1 MSTSLQ
7 AGASAPGQVL
17 AEADLESEGSDNQF
31 VTFSVAGEMFAV
43 PMAPVQ
49 EIIRVPTVAHL
60 PLAPASLVG
69 LASLRGRVL
78 PIINLRR
85 LFGCDERAHDDA
97 TRALV
102 IHIGQPLG
110 FVVDRVASVI
120 SVEPSE
126 IEAAEGI
133 HSVAASGYLT
143 GVIKRARADGSIE
156 MLLVVDFAS
165 LIDGQFS
172 GIGGTRGAGAQA
184 EARAGQSAE
193 GGEEADSSDELRL
206 VSFSVAGQEYAL
218 DIGEVQEIVQL
229 PEKVS
234 ALPNSPAHVMGLMS
248 LRQRLLPLVSL
259 RALFGLPTV
268 AYSEQQRIVVTA
280 LPGGRHVGLVTD
292 SVKEVLSVPR
302 AQAEPMPG
310 ILAADAS
317 LQEFTSIC
325 RLENGKR
332 LVSIIATDKLLHVPG
347 LDQAV
352 AAARQADDT
361 ATDDEDSAMNDGA
374 GDEDTTDDDT
384 QVVIFR
390 LGTEEFGVPI
400 MSVQEIVRVPEA
412 LTRVPKTPAFVEG
425 VINLRGTVLP
435 VIDQRSR
442 LGLPAVARS
451 EGQRIM
457 VYMLGGQRT
466 GFIVDSVAEV
476 LRIPRADITP
486 APALSHEQ
494 SRLINRVANLQGARR
509 LVMLI
514 DPAHLLQGNELQA
527 VRGLGGDDCATESD
541 AGPLTEAVD
550 DLEPVIVID
559 DAAEDALP
567 ESA

>member
-1 MSTSLQ
+1 MGMSLQ
-7 AGASAPGQVL
+7 AERAFFGDAAADPEAADQAAS
-17 AEADLESEGSDNQF
+17 ENQF

-49 EIIRVPTVAHL
+49 EIIRVPAVAQL
-60 PLAPASLVG
+60 PLAPQALVG
-69 LASLRGRVL
+69 LANLRGRVL
-78 PIINLRR
+78 PIIELRR
-85 LFGCDERAHDDA
+85 LFACGERDHDDA

-110 FVVDRVASVI
+110 FVVDRVASVV

-126 IEAAEGI
+126 IEPAEGI
-133 HSVAASGYLT
+133 HSVAAAGGYLT
-143 GVIKRARADGSIE
+143 GVIKRARADGSTE
-156 MLLVVDFAS
+156 MLLVVDFAR
-165 LIDGQFS
+165 LIEGQFAAVDATRA
-172 GIGGTRGAGAQA
+172 GTAGSAGLHEGAALEAGAA
-184 EARAGQSAE
+184 DAG
-193 GGEEADSSDELRL
+193 SSDELRL
-206 VSFSVAGQEYAL
+206 VSFSVAAQEYAL

-229 PEKVS
+229 PEKLA
-234 ALPNSPAHVMGLMS
+234 ALPNAPAHVLGLMT
-248 LRQRLLPLVSL
+248 LRQRLLPLMSL
-259 RALFGLPTV
+259 RTLFGLPAL

-302 AQAEPMPG
+302 AQAEAMPG
-310 ILAADAS
+310 ILAADAD
-317 LQEFTSIC
+317 LQEFSAIC

-332 LVSIIATDKLLHVPG
+332 LVSLIATDRLLRVPG
-347 LDQAV
+347 VEAAV
-352 AAARQADDT
+352 DAARAAGDAIATDTTTEDPAMRQAADD
-361 ATDDEDSAMNDGA
+361 E
-374 GDEDTTDDDT
+374 TTDDDD

-400 MSVQEIVRVPEA
+400 MTVQEIVRVPET

-442 LGLPAVARS
+442 LGLPAVPRS

-457 VYMLGGQRT
+457 VYTLDGQRT

-486 APALSHEQ
+486 APTLSETQ
-494 SRLINRVANLQGARR
+494 GRLIHRVANLQAHKR

-514 DPAHLLQGNELQA
+514 DPAHLLQGNELLA
-527 VRGLGGDDCATESD
+527 VRGLGEDG
-541 AGPLTEAVD
+541 
-550 DLEPVIVID
+550 D
-559 DAAEDALP
+559 DAAPAPEAAADAAPAEVL
-567 ESA
+567 AT

>member
-1 MSTSLQ
+1 MGMSLQ
-7 AGASAPGQVL
+7 AERAFFGDAAADPEAGAETA
-17 AEADLESEGSDNQF
+17 SDNQF

-49 EIIRVPTVAHL
+49 EIIRVPAVAQL
-60 PLAPASLVG
+60 PLAPQALVG
-69 LASLRGRVL
+69 LANLRGRVL
-78 PIINLRR
+78 PIIELRR
-85 LFGCDERAHDDA
+85 LFACGERDHDDA

-110 FVVDRVASVI
+110 FVVDRVASVV

-126 IEAAEGI
+126 IEPAEGI
-133 HSVAASGYLT
+133 HSVAAAGGYLT
-143 GVIKRARADGSIE
+143 GVIKRPRADGSTE
-156 MLLVVDFAS
+156 MLLVVDFAR
-165 LIDGQFS
+165 LIEGQFAAVDATRA
-172 GIGGTRGAGAQA
+172 GTAGSAGLHEGAPGREAGAS
-184 EARAGQSAE
+184 EAG
-193 GGEEADSSDELRL
+193 SSDELRL
-206 VSFSVAGQEYAL
+206 VSFSVAAQEYAL

-229 PEKVS
+229 PEKLS
-234 ALPNSPAHVMGLMS
+234 ALPNAPAHVLGLMT
-248 LRQRLLPLVSL
+248 LRQRLLPLMSL
-259 RALFGLPTV
+259 RTLFGLPAL

-302 AQAEPMPG
+302 AQAEAMPG
-310 ILAADAS
+310 ILAADAGM
-317 LQEFTSIC
+317 QEFSAIC

-332 LVSIIATDKLLHVPG
+332 LVSIIATDRLLRLPG
-347 LDQAV
+347 VEAAV
-352 AAARQADDT
+352 DAARAAGDAIATDT
-361 ATDDEDSAMNDGA
+361 ATEDPTMRQAAFDDE
-374 GDEDTTDDDT
+374 TTDDDD

-400 MSVQEIVRVPEA
+400 MTVQEIVRVPET

-442 LGLPAVARS
+442 LGLPAVPRS

-457 VYMLGGQRT
+457 VYTLDGQRT

-486 APALSHEQ
+486 APTLSETQ
-494 SRLINRVANLQGARR
+494 GRLIHRVANLQAHKR

-514 DPAHLLQGNELQA
+514 DPAHLLQGNELLA
-527 VRGLGGDDCATESD
+527 VRGLGEDGGDAEAAPD
-541 AGPLTEAVD
+541 APA
-550 DLEPVIVID
+550 
-559 DAAEDALP
+559 DAAPAEVLA
-567 ESA
+567 A

>member
-1 MSTSLQ
+1 MGMSLQ
-7 AGASAPGQVL
+7 AERAFFGDAAADPEAADQAAS
-17 AEADLESEGSDNQF
+17 ENQF

-49 EIIRVPTVAHL
+49 EIIRVPAVAQL
-60 PLAPASLVG
+60 PLAPQALVG
-69 LASLRGRVL
+69 LANLRGRVL
-78 PIINLRR
+78 PIIELRR
-85 LFGCDERAHDDA
+85 LFACGERDHDDA

-126 IEAAEGI
+126 IEPAEGI
-133 HSVAASGYLT
+133 HSVAATGGYLT
-143 GVIKRARADGSIE
+143 GVIKRPRADGSTE
-156 MLLVVDFAS
+156 MLLVVDFAR
-165 LIDGQFS
+165 LIEGQFAAVDA
-172 GIGGTRGAGAQA
+172 T
-184 EARAGQSAE
+184 RAGTAGSAGLHE
-193 GGEEADSSDELRL
+193 GAALEAAAADAGSSDELRL
-206 VSFSVAGQEYAL
+206 VSFSVAAQEYAL

-229 PEKVS
+229 PEKLA
-234 ALPNSPAHVMGLMS
+234 ALPNAPAHVLGLMT
-248 LRQRLLPLVSL
+248 LRQRLLPLMSL
-259 RALFGLPTV
+259 RTLFGLPAL

-302 AQAEPMPG
+302 AQAEAMPG
-310 ILAADAS
+310 ILAADAD
-317 LQEFTSIC
+317 LQEFSAIC

-332 LVSIIATDKLLHVPG
+332 LVSLIATDRLLRVPG
-347 LDQAV
+347 VEAAV
-352 AAARQADDT
+352 DAARAAGDAIATDT
-361 ATDDEDSAMNDGA
+361 ATEDPAMRQAGTDDE
-374 GDEDTTDDDT
+374 TTDDDD

-400 MSVQEIVRVPEA
+400 MTVQEIVRVPET

-442 LGLPAVARS
+442 LGLPAVPRS

-457 VYMLGGQRT
+457 VYTLDGQRT

-486 APALSHEQ
+486 APTLSETQ
-494 SRLINRVANLQGARR
+494 GRLIHRVANLQAHKR

-514 DPAHLLQGNELQA
+514 DPAHLLQGNELLA
-527 VRGLGGDDCATESD
+527 VRGLGEDG
-541 AGPLTEAVD
+541 
-550 DLEPVIVID
+550 D
-559 DAAEDALP
+559 DAAPAPEAAADAAPAEVL
-567 ESA
+567 AA